1 MCLYS
6 TNKAVMV
13 SVKGQAMPQIQPS
26 KTRSDKVDNNS
37 TTVQK
42 SDRPTLKAAKAGK
55 VGLAFAGITSATH
68 AGERA
73 SGKEGRAV

>member
-1 MCLYS
+1 
-6 TNKAVMV
+6 MV

-42 SDRPTLKAAKAGK
+42 SDRRTLKAAKAGK
-55 VGLAFAGITSATH
+55 AGLAFTGTT
-68 AGERA
+68 GVMRA
-73 SGKEGRAV
+73 KGRIE

>member
-6 TNKAVMV
+6 TNIAVMV
-13 SVKGQAMPQIQPS
+13 SVKGQAMLQFQPS
-26 KTRSDKVDNNS
+26 KTRSDKLDNNS

-55 VGLAFAGITSATH
+55 VGLAFAGIT
-68 AGERA
+68 GVMRA
-73 SGKEGRAV
+73 KGRIE